1 MKNFLNLGFIV
12 LVLVV
17 LGCNCSK
24 LDEFTKKGSSTPAP
38 TVAPSSTPV
47 VATTPATTQKS
58 TSADLTNEKADKV
71 KNGMSRADV
80 EAILGP
86 GVEVSTNKG
95 GGLTF
100 VVMKWTDSKFN
111 YMVITFRNDKVFSLS
126 KGIK

>member
-24 LDEFTKKGSSTPAP
+24 LDEFTKKGSSTPVP
-38 TVAPSSTPV
+38 TFTPSSTPIAV
-47 VATTPATTQKS
+47 TTPS
-58 TSADLTNEKADKV
+58 TSQKTVAADLTKEKGDKI

-86 GVEVSTNKG
+86 GEEVSTNKG

-100 VVMKWTDSKFN
+100 VVMKWADSKYN
-111 YMVITFRNDKVFSLS
+111 YIVLTFRNDKVFTIS